1 MGDTNINLTG
11 LLVGLNEIMLI
22 NSLAYCKGPRIFS
35 SLPYLIYLFD
45 APSLFQVEVFYHFNT
60 LARLALPSLKQSS
73 KLYSFSP
80 QSFAQLRSG
89 PRTIDTPFP
98 TQPELLGTTAL
109 ASAGPVAFS
118 LTPPSPTRLFKQVN
132 LGRRY

>member
-11 LLVGLNEIMLI
+11 LLVELNEIMLI

-35 SLPYLIYLFD
+35 SFPYLIFLFD
-45 APSLFQVEVFYHFNT
+45 TRSLFQVEVFYHFNT
-60 LARLALPSLKQSS
+60 LPRLTLPSLKQSS

-80 QSFAQLRSG
+80 QSFAQLRRSG

-118 LTPPSPTRLFKQVN
+118 LTPPSPIRLFKQVN
-132 LGRRY
+132 LG